1 MIIPSSMF
9 ELKKTVALVGMMG
22 SGKSAIGKIVSS
34 VLDIPFRD
42 ADVEIERAAKLSI
55 PEIFERH
62 GEEFFRDKED
72 QVIKR
77 LLNEKC
83 CILATGGGAFMN
95 EKIRASIKEQGVS
108 VWLNADLET
117 LWNRVKHK
125 RSRPLLRTN
134 NPRETLANI
143 HTDRFKTYSLAD
155 IIIDSHDKSS
165 LEEMAKLV
173 IKSLLDRNDLI
184 ERA

>member
-1 MIIPSSMF
+1 MF

-22 SGKSAIGKIVSS
+22 SGKSAIGQVISS
-34 VLDIPFRD
+34 ILAVPFND
-42 ADVEIERAAKLSI
+42 ADLEIERAAKLSI

-62 GEEFFRDKED
+62 GEKFFRDKED

-77 LLNEKC
+77 LLKERPC
-83 CILATGGGAFMN
+83 VLATGGGAFIN
-95 EKIRASIKEQGVS
+95 TKIRTTIKQYGVS
-108 VWLNADLET
+108 VWLNADIET

-125 RSRPLLRTN
+125 RSRPLLRTD
-134 NPRETLANI
+134 NPRQTLTNI
-143 HTDRFKTYSLAD
+143 YTDRIETYSLAD
-155 IIIDSHDKSS
+155 VTIESQGKSS
-165 LEEMAKLV
+165 LEEMANLV